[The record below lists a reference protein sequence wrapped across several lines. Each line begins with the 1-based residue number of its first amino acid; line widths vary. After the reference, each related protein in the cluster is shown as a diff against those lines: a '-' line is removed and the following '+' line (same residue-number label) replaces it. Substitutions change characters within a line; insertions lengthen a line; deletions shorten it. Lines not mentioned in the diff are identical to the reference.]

1 MNKRKQSIWDDG
13 LRQFPMEK
21 ENNWPVELYEEDTEA
36 LDDAQ
41 EALSKLFNKTN
52 KRSKQIKGVRRND
65 AWH

>member
-1 MNKRKQSIWDDG
+1 VSKRKQSIWDDG

-21 ENNWPVELYEEDTEA
+21 DNNWPVELYEEDIEA

-41 EALSKLFNKTN
+41 EALSRLYNKTN

>member
-1 MNKRKQSIWDDG
+1 MWDDG
-13 LRQFPMEK
+13 LKNFPPDK
-21 ENNWPVELYEEDTEA
+21 NNNWPVELYEENTEA

-52 KRSKQIKGVRRND
+52 KRSRQIKGVRRDD

>member
-1 MNKRKQSIWDDG
+1 
-13 LRQFPMEK
+13 MEK